1 MFNSGKLQKK
11 FSRKGIFMAKFYK
24 CAQKHSNR
32 KTRGKG
38 FTLAE
43 LLIVVAII
51 AVLVAISIPIFTS
64 QLHKARVATDWANLR
79 AYYAEIQAD
88 FISTGKYNKK
98 VPYEDKQG
106 STGFDAFGLKEI
118 TFLNGQKVKMQEG
131 RFWVSEDNKQG
142 YSILY
147 DCEKYIADHE
157 NHGNACELILGS
169 TSH

>member
-1 MFNSGKLQKK
+1 MT
-11 FSRKGIFMAKFYK
+11 KFYK
-24 CAQKHSNR
+24 CARKHGNR
-32 KTRGKG
+32 KNEVKG

-88 FISTGKYNKK
+88 FISTGEYNEK
-98 VPYEDKQG
+98 VPYDDKDP
-106 STGFDAFGLKEI
+106 TNPMRNEI

-131 RFWVSEDNKQG
+131 FFWVQEVTGKKGYTIAYYCNNKHPE
-142 YSILY
+142 
-147 DCEKYIADHE
+147 CV
-157 NHGNACELILGS
+157 LILE
-169 TSH
+169 

>member
-24 CAQKHSNR
+24 CARKHGNR

-64 QLHKARVATDWANLR
+64 QLHKARVTTDWANLR

-88 FISTGKYNKK
+88 FISTGKYNDK
-98 VPYEDKQG
+98 VPYEDNKN
-106 STGFDAFGLKEI
+106 FKDFILNEI
-118 TFLNGQKVKMQEG
+118 TFLNGQKVKMREG
-131 RFWVSEDNKQG
+131 FFWVKPNAEKG
-142 YSILY
+142 YT
-147 DCEKYIADHE
+147 IAYYCNNSDAE
-157 NHGNACELILGS
+157 CTLILDS
-169 TSH
+169 YS

>member
-11 FSRKGIFMAKFYK
+11 FSKKGIFMAKFYK

-88 FISTGKYNKK
+88 FISTGEYNNK
-98 VPYEDKQG
+98 VPYGDRNP
-106 STGFDAFGLKEI
+106 ANLVNKEI

-131 RFWVSEDNKQG
+131 FFWVQEDNGKG
-142 YSILY
+142 YTIVYNCNQCSK
-147 DCEKYIADHE
+147 DPEKHIPT
-157 NHGNACELILGS
+157 CELTLGS

>member
-24 CAQKHSNR
+24 CARKHGNR

-88 FISTGKYNKK
+88 FISTGKYNDK
-98 VPYEDKQG
+98 VPYDQSNPNNSKRE
-106 STGFDAFGLKEI
+106 EI

-131 RFWVSEDNKQG
+131 FFSVREDAGKGYTIAYYCNQCVNDYNKH
-142 YSILY
+142 SPT
-147 DCEKYIADHE
+147 
-157 NHGNACELILGS
+157 CELMLSS

>member
-1 MFNSGKLQKK
+1 MTEKRTS
-11 FSRKGIFMAKFYK
+11 SARAR
-24 CAQKHSNR
+24 S
-32 KTRGKG
+32 G

-88 FISTGKYNKK
+88 FISTGEYNKK
-98 VPYEDKQG
+98 VPYEG
-106 STGFDAFGLKEI
+106 NPNSTEYFPKEI

-131 RFWVSEDNKQG
+131 FFWVRPIAGKG
-142 YSILY
+142 YTIAY
-147 DCEKYIADHE
+147 DCNNRHPK
-157 NHGNACELILGS
+157 CELILE
-169 TSH
+169 

>member
-1 MFNSGKLQKK
+1 
-11 FSRKGIFMAKFYK
+11 MAKFYK

-88 FISTGKYNKK
+88 FISTGEYNKK
-98 VPYEDKQG
+98 VPYEG
-106 STGFDAFGLKEI
+106 NPNSTEYFPKEI

-131 RFWVSEDNKQG
+131 FFWVRPIAGKG
-142 YSILY
+142 YTIAY
-147 DCEKYIADHE
+147 DCNNRHPK
-157 NHGNACELILGS
+157 CELILE
-169 TSH
+169 

>member
-11 FSRKGIFMAKFYK
+11 FSKKEIFMAKFYK
-24 CAQKHSNR
+24 CARKHGNR
-32 KTRGKG
+32 KTKGKG

-88 FISTGKYNKK
+88 FISTGEYNKK
-98 VPYEDKQG
+98 VPYEG
-106 STGFDAFGLKEI
+106 NPNSTEYFPKEI

-131 RFWVSEDNKQG
+131 FFWVRPIAGKG
-142 YSILY
+142 YTIAY
-147 DCEKYIADHE
+147 DCNNRHPK
-157 NHGNACELILGS
+157 CELILE
-169 TSH
+169 

>member
-1 MFNSGKLQKK
+1 
-11 FSRKGIFMAKFYK
+11 MAKFYK
-24 CAQKHSNR
+24 CARKHGNR

-88 FISTGKYNKK
+88 FISTGEYNDK
-98 VPYEDKQG
+98 VPYEDNKN
-106 STGFDAFGLKEI
+106 FKDLVFYEI

-131 RFWVSEDNKQG
+131 FFWVKRIAGKG
-142 YSILY
+142 YT
-147 DCEKYIADHE
+147 IAYYCNNSHPK
-157 NHGNACELILGS
+157 CELILE
-169 TSH
+169 

>member
-1 MFNSGKLQKK
+1 
-11 FSRKGIFMAKFYK
+11 MAKFYK

-51 AVLVAISIPIFTS
+51 AVLVSISIPIFTS

-88 FISTGKYNKK
+88 FISTGEYNKK
-98 VPYEDKQG
+98 VPYEG
-106 STGFDAFGLKEI
+106 NPNSTEYFPKEI

-131 RFWVSEDNKQG
+131 FFWVRPIAGKG
-142 YSILY
+142 YTIAY
-147 DCEKYIADHE
+147 DCNNRHPK
-157 NHGNACELILGS
+157 CELILE
-169 TSH
+169 

>member
-1 MFNSGKLQKK
+1 
-11 FSRKGIFMAKFYK
+11 MAKFYK

-88 FISTGKYNKK
+88 FISTGKYNDK
-98 VPYEDKQG
+98 VPYGHTNPDNVKRE
-106 STGFDAFGLKEI
+106 EI

-131 RFWVSEDNKQG
+131 FFWVQEHTGKG
-142 YSILY
+142 YT
-147 DCEKYIADHE
+147 IAYYCNSSDPK
-157 NHGNACELILGS
+157 CVLVLDS
-169 TSH
+169 

>member
-1 MFNSGKLQKK
+1 
-11 FSRKGIFMAKFYK
+11 MAKFYK
-24 CAQKHSNR
+24 CARKHGNR

-88 FISTGKYNKK
+88 FISTGEYNKK
-98 VPYEDKQG
+98 VPYEG
-106 STGFDAFGLKEI
+106 NPNSTEYFPKEI

-131 RFWVSEDNKQG
+131 FFWVRPIAGKG
-142 YSILY
+142 YTIAY
-147 DCEKYIADHE
+147 DCNNRHPK
-157 NHGNACELILGS
+157 CELILE
-169 TSH
+169 